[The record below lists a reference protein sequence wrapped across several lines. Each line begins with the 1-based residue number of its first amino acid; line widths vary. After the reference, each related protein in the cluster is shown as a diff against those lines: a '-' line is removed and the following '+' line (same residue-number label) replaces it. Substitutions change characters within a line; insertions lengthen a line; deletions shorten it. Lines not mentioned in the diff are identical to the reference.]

1 MIRKGTRVQMKGLK
15 KRFITLLLAFVMVI
29 ATTNIPLTKIQVK
42 AASKLAKPV
51 LDEVKYDKA
60 HNKCRLHWKA
70 VDGADY
76 YIVKYN
82 ENNNGWKTID
92 KKFYQNATYI
102 GVNKDCDYKF
112 KVQACTNSGKV
123 SEFSNVMSCSSKE
136 SANNSSSKLSAPQL
150 KVNLNN
156 KGKYELSWNEVDKAA
171 QYEVWVREWKEDGT
185 TGAWQFKGAFTTTK
199 ATLDL
204 DTNKNWTF
212 TVYARS
218 NSGVTSDTSNF
229 VNYKASKKK

>member
-1 MIRKGTRVQMKGLK
+1 MKGLK

-29 ATTNIPLTKIQVK
+29 ATTNIPLTKIQVN

-51 LDEVKYDKA
+51 LEEVKYDKTR
-60 HNKCRLHWKA
+60 NKCRLHWNA

-92 KKFYQNATYI
+92 KKYYKNDLTHAIYI

-112 KVQACTNSGKV
+112 KVQARTNSGKV

-136 SANNSSSKLSAPQL
+136 SANKLSAPQL

-171 QYEVWVREWKEDGT
+171 QYEVMVREWKEDGT
-185 TGAWQFKGAFTTTK
+185 TGGWQFKGAFTTTK

-212 TVYARS
+212 MVYARS
-218 NSGVTSDTSNF
+218 NSNVTSDVSNF